1 MTAKGRYDVLQSD
14 RQQFL
19 DKAWEASQLTLP
31 YLIRRDDEYTK
42 GAKVLKTPWQ
52 SVGAK
57 GVVTL
62 ASKLMLALLPPQTTF
77 FKLQVDESGI
87 PEGLFEKNPGIK
99 TEMDT
104 SFAKIERTIME
115 SIAASDDRVVVH
127 QALKHLVVAGN
138 ALIYMNKD
146 QLKLYPLNRYV
157 VDRDGSGNV
166 IEIVTRETVSKKLVE
181 KFLPENKPNHPAGE
195 YETNP
200 GECDVYT
207 HVKRENN
214 RVVWHQEIYGKVI
227 PSSYGKAPLDKN
239 PWLPLRFN
247 YVDGEAYGRGR
258 CEEFL
263 GDLKSLESLSQA
275 LVEGS
280 AAAAKVVFV
289 VSPSSTTK
297 PATLAAAGN
306 GAIVQGRPDDIGVVQ
321 VGKTADFRT
330 AFEQSQVFVK
340 RLSEAFLVMN
350 VRDSERTTAEEV
362 RMTQQELES
371 QLGGLFSLL
380 TVEFLVPYLNRK
392 LAQLQK
398 SKAIPKLPS
407 DLVKPTIVAGVN
419 ALGRGADREALTEF
433 LQTIS
438 QTMGPE
444 ALQKYISPEEVIKRL
459 AGSMGI
465 DQLGLVKGME
475 QVKGEQQEQMA
486 MQSQMDQD
494 LALTKQASQFAQ
506 LPNDRSQTSQT
517 PEAPQAAGTSPTP
530 GAGGAPPTEGAPSP
544 GQGPGPQIPSIPG

>member
-1 MTAKGRYDVLQSD
+1 MSAKERYDVLQSD

-31 YLIRRDDEYTK
+31 YLIRRDDDYTK
-42 GAKVLKTPWQ
+42 GAKTLKTPWQ

-62 ASKLMLALLPPQTTF
+62 ASKLMLALLPPNTTF
-77 FKLQVDESGI
+77 FKLQVDETGI
-87 PEGLFEKNPGIK
+87 PQGLIEENPNVR
-99 TEMDT
+99 TELDV

-146 QLKLYPLNRYV
+146 QLKLYPLNRFV
-157 VDRDGSGNV
+157 VNRDGSGNV
-166 IEIVTRETVSKKLVE
+166 LEIVTRETVSKKLIE
-181 KFLPENKPNHPAGE
+181 KFLPDQKTNPVSGE
-195 YETNP
+195 YDTNNP

-207 HVKRENN
+207 HVKKDNN
-214 RVVWHQEIYGKVI
+214 RVVWHQEVYGKVI

-297 PATLAAAGN
+297 PAVLAKAGN
-306 GAIVQGRPDDIGVVQ
+306 GAIVTGRPDDIGVVQ

-330 AFEQSQVFVK
+330 AFEQAQVFVK
-340 RLSEAFLVMN
+340 RLSEAFLVMS

-362 RMTQQELES
+362 RMTQQELEA

-392 LAQLQK
+392 LDQLQK
-398 SKAIPKLPS
+398 AKAIPKLPS

-419 ALGRGADREALTEF
+419 ALGRGADREALSEF

-444 ALQKYISPEEVIKRL
+444 ALQTYINPEEVIRRL

-486 MQSQMDQD
+486 QQAQMDQD
-494 LALTKQASQFAQ
+494 LALTKQASQLAQ
-506 LPNDRSQTSQT
+506 LPNETDPTG
-517 PEAPQAAGTSPTP
+517 QAGQ
-530 GAGGAPPTEGAPSP
+530 APPQVPPAASP
-544 GQGPGPQIPSIPG
+544 QG